1 MPYTTEIQVRFRDFD
16 PMRHVNN
23 ALYVTYLEQARAAF
37 YDEVVGV
44 PLDEVDSVTVE
55 LSVGELGESS
65 IPMEYEIRAGETRYA
80 TARTVQVYVDRE
92 TGGGGIAARPRRP
105 PRATA
110 DRRPR
115 LAEELPFASGLSDAR
130 ADGLVVA
137 VL

>member
-23 ALYVTYLEQARAAF
+23 ALYVTYLEQARASF

-44 PLDEVDSVTVE
+44 PLAEVDTVLAQLEVSYEEAIDEVDSVTVD
-55 LSVGELGESS
+55 LSVGEVGESS

-92 TGGGGIAARPRRP
+92 TGDSRRIPDRHRERLRAGGR
-105 PRATA
+105 
-110 DRRPR
+110 D
-115 LAEELPFASGLSDAR
+115 
-130 ADGLVVA
+130 
-137 VL
+137 